1 MRPFVVI
8 GIYILVPFL
17 TSYLYKRLGRKGLVI
32 WTHFLTGILILIYPY
47 FLTSFDDWVN
57 PPDPEKFRCGMPILG
72 LYIGNTIFMIPVT
85 QGLLTLFNFYFK
97 NYKRDKRI
105 ITEQENKNV
114 T

>member
-1 MRPFVVI
+1 
-8 GIYILVPFL
+8 
-17 TSYLYKRLGRKGLVI
+17 
-32 WTHFLTGILILIYPY
+32 
-47 FLTSFDDWVN
+47 
-57 PPDPEKFRCGMPILG
+57 MPILG